1 MESSFIRGC
10 GRLKH
15 LVSFFSI
22 FDSQVYRF
30 YTMYIFCKETI
41 LFSSESRLDIL
52 TSFPS
57 ETLMNYV
64 DVDFKR
70 CVKTVSCIFFHL
82 REKTNKCSSK
92 MNSESSN
99 NKNSVDV
106 LSTRYIQFFRFCT

>member
-1 MESSFIRGC
+1 
-10 GRLKH
+10 
-15 LVSFFSI
+15 
-22 FDSQVYRF
+22 
-30 YTMYIFCKETI
+30 
-41 LFSSESRLDIL
+41 
-52 TSFPS
+52 
-57 ETLMNYV
+57 MNYV

-106 LSTRYIQFFRFCT
+106 QVQGTYNFSGFVLKLKTLRGFFEIKKTHKET